1 MVGQISVW
9 SAGGFPVT
17 RFMLFEQAVAYQKPD
32 DAPAQI
38 AEAEAEAQALAT
50 EWLEKHNN

>member
-32 DAPAQI
+32 AAAQI
-38 AEAEAEAQALAT
+38 AEAQALAT
-50 EWLEKHNN
+50 E